1 MTRATVRRWTLTDHP
16 NPWDYLVPRASG
28 TVHGCMPTWRRA
40 YDRTLQLISD
50 QT

>member
-1 MTRATVRRWTLTDHP
+1 MLTIGDL
-16 NPWDYLVPRASG
+16 DKFKVFGVPRASG